1 MLSEKYVEHVGRG
14 LAVAVALTSV
24 VPGMAHAQC
33 PDGSAPPCRSAAVAA
48 PSPTSLAVLY
58 FDNASPDSTDDYLA
72 EGLTEAIIAQLGQVG
87 RISVKSRSAVR
98 RFRGANVPDPPVI
111 GRTLGVAYLVT
122 GSVQRADRAVRVT
135 IELAHTATGT
145 RVLGDQFVGA
155 DDSLFALEDN
165 IARRVA
171 EGVAGRLLPTERR
184 AVAAVRVT
192 RNPEAYEHFLR
203 GNYAL
208 AQRTSTG
215 LVRATAE
222 YRHAAALDSGFVS
235 ALARVGLAYALRLD
249 WSWDATGASPAD
261 SLLDRGMAAA
271 DEALRRDP
279 SNSDAWLARG
289 YLLEFRHPSTWDGV
303 MAAFARAVS
312 LDPRNAEAWHQMGD
326 AATVMGDDSTAVT
339 AWRRALAIDPGR
351 PITLRAYAQMV
362 VPGEARSLL
371 DSALAV
377 DPGFLLARLDRA
389 DARLRQGDT
398 SGARRDLQA
407 SHCETCAADMWPSWT
422 AWHALSLGSLGDTAA
437 ARVEADSVLARL
449 QGAGGLS
456 WRVAEPLV
464 FHYLRLGDSAT
475 ALDLLERISP
485 RGVKLWSLFTGD
497 VSLGFYPVAS
507 SSRFRQILSDATPP
521 WSLPAAPILDL
532 PIAAARRSLWVGTY
546 AGLYGRVRIYARQDR
561 LIVAL
566 EGSELGPL
574 QYQGGNTFI
583 ASWDH
588 VTQVASGDGEVPV
601 ERFTVTHRKRV
612 VIYRRVQ

>member
-1 MLSEKYVEHVGRG
+1 M
-14 LAVAVALTSV
+14 
-24 VPGMAHAQC
+24 
-33 PDGSAPPCRSAAVAA
+33 
-48 PSPTSLAVLY
+48 LY

-122 GSVQRADRAVRVT
+122 GSVQRADRALRIT

-145 RVLGDQFVGA
+145 RVWGDQFVGA

-192 RNPEAYEHFLR
+192 RNPQAYEHFLR
-203 GNYAL
+203 GNYGL

-222 YRHAAALDSGFVS
+222 YRQAAALDSGFVS

-249 WSWDATGASPAD
+249 WDWDATGASPAD

-289 YLLEFRHPSTWDGV
+289 YLLEFRHPRTWDGV
-303 MAAFARAVS
+303 MAAFARAVA
-312 LDPRNAEAWHQMGD
+312 LDPQNAEAWHQMGD
-326 AATVMGDDSTAVT
+326 AATDMGDDSTAIT

-362 VPGEARSLL
+362 VPAEARSLL

-377 DPGFLLARLDRA
+377 DPGFHLARLSRA
-389 DARLRQGDT
+389 DIRLAQGDT

-407 SHCETCAADMWPSWT
+407 SRCEVCAADMWPSWT

-437 ARVEADSVLARL
+437 ARVEADSVRARL
-449 QGAGGLS
+449 RLSGGLS
-456 WRVAEPLV
+456 WRVGVSLAL
-464 FHYLRLGDSAT
+464 HYLQLGDSAT

-485 RGVKLWSLFTGD
+485 RGVKLWSLLTGD
-497 VSLGFYPVAS
+497 LSAAFYPVAS
-507 SSRFRQILSDATPP
+507 SRRFREIASDATPP
-521 WSLPAAPILDL
+521 WLPPEAEVFDL
-532 PIAAARRSLWVGTY
+532 PTSATMRTRCVGSYT
-546 AGLYGRVRIYARQDR
+546 GLYGRVRIYARHDS

-566 EGSELGPL
+566 EGRELGRL
-574 QYQGGNTFI
+574 LYQGGSTF
-583 ASWDH
+583 
-588 VTQVASGDGEVPV
+588 VASFDHGIRIVFGAGGVPV
-601 ERFTVTHRKRV
+601 EGFSASRRKRV
-612 VIYRRVQ
+612 LMYRRVE

>member
-1 MLSEKYVEHVGRG
+1 M
-14 LAVAVALTSV
+14 
-24 VPGMAHAQC
+24 
-33 PDGSAPPCRSAAVAA
+33 
-48 PSPTSLAVLY
+48 LY

-72 EGLTEAIIAQLGQVG
+72 EGLTEAVIAQLGEVG

-98 RFRGANVPDPPVI
+98 RFRGRNVPDLPTI

-122 GSVQRADRAVRVT
+122 GSVQRADRALRVT

-145 RVLGDQFVGA
+145 RVWGDQFVGA

-203 GNYAL
+203 GNYGL

-215 LVRATAE
+215 MTRATAE
-222 YRHAAALDSGFVS
+222 YRRAAALDSGFVS

-261 SLLDRGMAAA
+261 SLLDRGEAAA

-289 YLLEFRHPSTWDGV
+289 YLLEFRHPHSWDGV
-303 MAAFARAVS
+303 MAAFARAVA

-326 AATVMGDDSTAVT
+326 AATDMGDDSTAVT

-362 VPGEARSLL
+362 VPAEARSLL

-377 DPGFLLARLDRA
+377 DPGFHLARLSRA
-389 DARLRQGDT
+389 DIRLAQGDT

-407 SHCETCAADMWPSWT
+407 SRCEVCAADMWPSWT

-437 ARVEADSVLARL
+437 ARVEADSVRARL
-449 QGAGGLS
+449 RLSGGLS
-456 WRVAEPLV
+456 WRVGVSLAL
-464 FHYLRLGDSAT
+464 HYLQLGDSAT

-485 RGVKLWSLFTGD
+485 RGVKLWSLLTGD
-497 VSLGFYPVAS
+497 LSSRFYPVAS
-507 SSRFRQILSDATPP
+507 SRRFHQIVSDATPP
-521 WSLPAAPILDL
+521 WSPPQADVFDL
-532 PIAAARRSLWVGTY
+532 PTSATMRTLWVATY
-546 AGLYGRVRIYARQDR
+546 TGVYGRARIYARQDR

-566 EGSELGPL
+566 EGQELGGL
-574 QYQGGNTFI
+574 LYQGGNTFV

-588 VTQVASGDGEVPV
+588 GVRVVFGTGNVPV
-601 ERFTVTHRKRV
+601 AGFTVTRRKRV
-612 VIYRRVQ
+612 VTYQRVE

>member
-1 MLSEKYVEHVGRG
+1 M
-14 LAVAVALTSV
+14 
-24 VPGMAHAQC
+24 
-33 PDGSAPPCRSAAVAA
+33 
-48 PSPTSLAVLY
+48 LY

-122 GSVQRADRAVRVT
+122 GSVQRADRALRIT

-145 RVLGDQFVGA
+145 RVWGDQFVGA

-203 GNYAL
+203 GNYGL

-215 LVRATAE
+215 MTRATAE
-222 YRHAAALDSGFVS
+222 YRRAAALDSGFVS

-249 WSWDATGASPAD
+249 WSWDASGAPPAD

-279 SNSDAWLARG
+279 SNSDGWLARG
-289 YLLEFRHPSTWDGV
+289 YLLQFRHPRTWDGV
-303 MAAFARAVS
+303 IAALARAVS
-312 LDPRNAEAWHQMGD
+312 LDPRNAEAWHQLGD

-362 VPGEARSLL
+362 VPAEAASLL

-377 DPGFLLARLDRA
+377 DPGFLLARLSRA
-389 DARLRQGDT
+389 DARLAQGDT
-398 SGARRDLQA
+398 SGARRDLEA
-407 SHCETCAADMWPSWT
+407 SRCEGCAVDMWPSWT
-422 AWHALSLGSLGDTAA
+422 AWHALTLGSLGDTAA

-449 QGAGGLS
+449 RLAGGLS
-456 WRVAEPLV
+456 WRVGVPLA
-464 FHYLRLGDSAT
+464 FHYLQLGDSAT
-475 ALDLLERISP
+475 ALDLLERIAP

-497 VSLGFYPVAS
+497 LSAAFYPVAS
-507 SSRFRQILSDATPP
+507 SPRFRQIVSDATPP
-521 WSLPAAPILDL
+521 WLPPEAEVFDL
-532 PIAAARRSLWVGTY
+532 PTSATMRTRWVGSYT
-546 AGLYGRVRIYARQDR
+546 GLYGRVRIYARHDS

-566 EGSELGPL
+566 EGRELGRL
-574 QYQGGNTFI
+574 LYQGGSTF
-583 ASWDH
+583 
-588 VTQVASGDGEVPV
+588 VASFDHGIRIVFGAGGVPV
-601 ERFTVTHRKRV
+601 EGFSASRRKRV
-612 VIYRRVQ
+612 LMYRRVE